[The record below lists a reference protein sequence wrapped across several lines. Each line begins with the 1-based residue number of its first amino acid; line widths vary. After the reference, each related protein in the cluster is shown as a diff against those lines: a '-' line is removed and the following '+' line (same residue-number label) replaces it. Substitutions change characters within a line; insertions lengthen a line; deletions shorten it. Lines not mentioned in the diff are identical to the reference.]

1 MKKHFTT
8 LFLLSLL
15 VAFLTFLNISS
26 KTRTVRSVIS
36 PTKIIIDTN
45 NKNTHSNETYC
56 IDGIDAFSLEYSEDF
71 INKYTQKYNL
81 TQNEFISLG
90 YLAQD
95 YAQKTLLNQKVK
107 IKLGTNVSKECKYAS
122 ISLNGIDYK
131 KALEN
136 SGFGIVND
144 NIKNLDK
151 FKHNLE
157 LARKLNLVI
166 LNHHSNKYH
175 TLDCPYGNIAHD
187 KVILPKS
194 QLPEDTI
201 PCKFCHT
208 DKPKTRLIKDNDII
222 EIPSIIQPSLQIS
235 NGEITTYITD
245 FTKVLK
251 PTNTCNTSACIRLL
265 SEIDN
270 SNSTIDIALYGYR
283 EVPEITSALKRA
295 KSRGVRIRYVCD
307 SLYDTSRNYYPDN
320 EVIEKLASSYRS
332 DRSSSQTLSNMLMHN
347 KFLIFDN
354 KTVYT
359 GSMNL
364 SSTGTSGFDV
374 NSIIIIK
381 SKEVANLY
389 TKEFEQMLNGK
400 FHTEKNIFT
409 TNRKFLLDNSE
420 IEIYFS
426 PKDKPTNRILELI
439 KNAKTYIYIPTF
451 LITHNEIATELI
463 NAHNRGVD
471 VRIIID
477 ANSVT
482 TRNTK
487 HSQLR
492 KSGIM
497 LKTENYAGKLHAK
510 TMIID
515 DTYFVSGSIN
525 FSNSGANKNDENLV
539 IIKDKDI
546 AKLHK
551 NFFLYLWTIIPN
563 KYLHKNAKPESPD
576 SIGSCSDGIDNNFNN
591 KTDNEEDYCKI

>member
-1 MKKHFTT
+1 MKNHFTT

-45 NKNTHSNETYC
+45 SKNTHSNETYC

-95 YAQKTLLNQKVK
+95 YAQKTLLNQKVR

-131 KALEN
+131 KALVN
-136 SGFGIVND
+136 SGFGIVNN

-194 QLPEDTI
+194 QLPENTI

-208 DKPKTRLIKDNDII
+208 EKPKTRLIKDNDII

-295 KSRGVRIRYVCD
+295 KSRGVRIRYVYD

-354 KTVYT
+354 KTIYT

-364 SSTGTSGFDV
+364 SSTGTSGFDI

-515 DTYFVSGSIN
+515 DTYLISGSMN

-546 AKLHK
+546 AKLHR

>member
-1 MKKHFTT
+1 MKNHFTT

-15 VAFLTFLNISS
+15 VAFLTFLNISG

-45 NKNTHSNETYC
+45 SKNTHSNETYC

-71 INKYTQKYNL
+71 INKYTHKYNL

-95 YAQKTLLNQKVK
+95 YAQKTLLNQKVR

-208 DKPKTRLIKDNDII
+208 DKPKTRLIKNNDII

-515 DTYFVSGSIN
+515 DTYFVSGSMN

>member
-1 MKKHFTT
+1 MKNHFTT

-45 NKNTHSNETYC
+45 SKNTHSNETYC

-95 YAQKTLLNQKVK
+95 YAQKTLLNQKVR

-347 KFLIFDN
+347 KFLILDN

-515 DTYFVSGSIN
+515 DTYFVSGSMN

>member
-1 MKKHFTT
+1 MKNHFTT

-26 KTRTVRSVIS
+26 KTRTVRSVIN

-45 NKNTHSNETYC
+45 SKNTHSNETYC

-95 YAQKTLLNQKVK
+95 YAQKTLLNQKVR

-515 DTYFVSGSIN
+515 DTYFVSGSMN

>member
-1 MKKHFTT
+1 MKNHFTT

-515 DTYFVSGSIN
+515 DTYFVSGSMN

>member
-1 MKKHFTT
+1 MKNHFTT

-45 NKNTHSNETYC
+45 SKNTHSNETYC

-71 INKYTQKYNL
+71 INKYTHKYNL

-95 YAQKTLLNQKVK
+95 YAQKTLLNQKVR

-235 NGEITTYITD
+235 NGEITTYITN

-251 PTNTCNTSACIRLL
+251 TTNTCNTSACIRLL

-515 DTYFVSGSIN
+515 DPYFVAGSMN

-546 AKLHK
+546 AKLHR

-591 KTDNEEDYCKI
+591 KTDNEEDYCKT

>member
-1 MKKHFTT
+1 MKNHFTT

-45 NKNTHSNETYC
+45 SKNTHSNETYC

-95 YAQKTLLNQKVK
+95 YAQKTLLNQKVR

-295 KSRGVRIRYVCD
+295 KTRGVRIRYVYD

-515 DTYFVSGSIN
+515 DTYFVSGSMN

>member
-1 MKKHFTT
+1 MKNHFTT

-26 KTRTVRSVIS
+26 KTRTVRSVIN

-45 NKNTHSNETYC
+45 SKNTHSNETYC

-71 INKYTQKYNL
+71 INKYTHKYNL

-265 SEIDN
+265 SEIDH

-515 DTYFVSGSIN
+515 DTYFVSGSMN

>member
-45 NKNTHSNETYC
+45 SKNTHSNETYC

-95 YAQKTLLNQKVK
+95 YAQKTLLNQKVR

-245 FTKVLK
+245 FTRVLK

-295 KSRGVRIRYVCD
+295 KTRGVRIRYVYD

-364 SSTGTSGFDV
+364 SSTGTSGFDI

-409 TNRKFLLDNSE
+409 TNRKFLLDNSD

-471 VRIIID
+471 IRIIID

-515 DTYFVSGSIN
+515 DTYFVSGSMN
-525 FSNSGANKNDENLV
+525 FSNSGANKNDENLI

-546 AKLHK
+546 AKLHR

>member
-1 MKKHFTT
+1 MKNHFTT

-95 YAQKTLLNQKVK
+95 YAQKTLLNQKVR

-245 FTKVLK
+245 FTRVLK

-515 DTYFVSGSIN
+515 DTYFVSGSMN

-546 AKLHK
+546 AKLHR

>member
-1 MKKHFTT
+1 MKNHFTT

-45 NKNTHSNETYC
+45 SKNNHSNETYC

-95 YAQKTLLNQKVK
+95 YAQKTLLNQKVR

-235 NGEITTYITD
+235 NGEITTYITN

-515 DTYFVSGSIN
+515 DTYFVSGSMN

>member
-1 MKKHFTT
+1 MKNHFTT

-45 NKNTHSNETYC
+45 SKNTHSNETYC

-208 DKPKTRLIKDNDII
+208 DKPKTRLIKNNDII

-515 DTYFVSGSIN
+515 DTYFVSGSMN

-591 KTDNEEDYCKI
+591 KTDNEEDYCKT

>member
-1 MKKHFTT
+1 MKNHFTT

-45 NKNTHSNETYC
+45 SKNTHSNETYC

-515 DTYFVSGSIN
+515 DTYFVSGSMN

-546 AKLHK
+546 AKLHR

>member
-1 MKKHFTT
+1 MKNHFTT

-45 NKNTHSNETYC
+45 SKNTHSNETYC

-295 KSRGVRIRYVCD
+295 TTRGVRIMYVYD

-515 DTYFVSGSIN
+515 DTYFVSGSMN

>member
-45 NKNTHSNETYC
+45 SKNTHSNETYC

-95 YAQKTLLNQKVK
+95 YAQKTLLNQKVR

-245 FTKVLK
+245 FTRVLK

-515 DTYFVSGSIN
+515 DTYFVSGSMN

>member
-1 MKKHFTT
+1 MKNHFTT

-45 NKNTHSNETYC
+45 SKNTHSNETYC

-245 FTKVLK
+245 FTRVLK

-515 DTYFVSGSIN
+515 DTYFVSGSMN

>member
-1 MKKHFTT
+1 MKNHFTT

-45 NKNTHSNETYC
+45 SKNTHSNETYC

-95 YAQKTLLNQKVK
+95 YAQKTLLNQKVR

-515 DTYFVSGSIN
+515 DTYFVSGSMN

>member
-1 MKKHFTT
+1 MKNHFTT

-45 NKNTHSNETYC
+45 SKNTHSNETYC

-95 YAQKTLLNQKVK
+95 YAQKTLLNQKVR

-208 DKPKTRLIKDNDII
+208 DKPKTRLIKNNDII

-471 VRIIID
+471 IRIIID

-515 DTYFVSGSIN
+515 DTYFVSGSMN

>member
-1 MKKHFTT
+1 MKNHFTT

-45 NKNTHSNETYC
+45 SKNTHSNETYC

-95 YAQKTLLNQKVK
+95 YAQKTLLNQKVR

-295 KSRGVRIRYVCD
+295 KTRGVRIRYVYD

-364 SSTGTSGFDV
+364 SSTGTSGFDI

-471 VRIIID
+471 IRIIID

-515 DTYFVSGSIN
+515 DTYFVSGSMN

-546 AKLHK
+546 AKLHR

>member
-45 NKNTHSNETYC
+45 SKNTHSNETYC

-95 YAQKTLLNQKVK
+95 YAQKTLLNQKVR

-194 QLPEDTI
+194 QLPENTI

-208 DKPKTRLIKDNDII
+208 EKPKTRLIKDNDII

-295 KSRGVRIRYVCD
+295 KSRGVRIRYVYD

-364 SSTGTSGFDV
+364 SSTGTSGFDI

-515 DTYFVSGSIN
+515 DTYFVSGSMN

-546 AKLHK
+546 AKLHR

>member
-1 MKKHFTT
+1 MKNHFTT

-95 YAQKTLLNQKVK
+95 YAQKTLLNQKVR

-515 DTYFVSGSIN
+515 DTYFVSGSMN

-546 AKLHK
+546 AKLHR

>member
-1 MKKHFTT
+1 MKNHFTT

-45 NKNTHSNETYC
+45 SKNTHSNETYC

-95 YAQKTLLNQKVK
+95 YAQKTLLNQKVR

-364 SSTGTSGFDV
+364 SSTGTSGFDI

-409 TNRKFLLDNSE
+409 TNRKFLLDNSD

-451 LITHNEIATELI
+451 LITDNEIATELI

-515 DTYFVSGSIN
+515 DTYFVSGSMN

>member
-1 MKKHFTT
+1 MKNHFTT

-45 NKNTHSNETYC
+45 SKNTHSNETYC

-95 YAQKTLLNQKVK
+95 YAQKTLLNQKVR

-208 DKPKTRLIKDNDII
+208 DKPKTRLIKNNDII

-515 DTYFVSGSIN
+515 DTYFVSGSMN

>member
-45 NKNTHSNETYC
+45 SKNTHSNETYC

-95 YAQKTLLNQKVK
+95 YAQKTLLNQKVR

-245 FTKVLK
+245 FTRVLK

-295 KSRGVRIRYVCD
+295 KTRGVRIRYVYD

-364 SSTGTSGFDV
+364 SSTGTSGFDI

-409 TNRKFLLDNSE
+409 TNRKFLLDNSD

-515 DTYFVSGSIN
+515 DTYFVSGSMN

-546 AKLHK
+546 AKLHR

>member
-1 MKKHFTT
+1 M
-8 LFLLSLL
+8 
-15 VAFLTFLNISS
+15 
-26 KTRTVRSVIS
+26 
-36 PTKIIIDTN
+36 
-45 NKNTHSNETYC
+45 
-56 IDGIDAFSLEYSEDF
+56 
-71 INKYTQKYNL
+71 
-81 TQNEFISLG
+81 
-90 YLAQD
+90 
-95 YAQKTLLNQKVK
+95 
-107 IKLGTNVSKECKYAS
+107 
-122 ISLNGIDYK
+122 
-131 KALEN
+131 
-136 SGFGIVND
+136 
-144 NIKNLDK
+144 
-151 FKHNLE
+151 
-157 LARKLNLVI
+157 
-166 LNHHSNKYH
+166 
-175 TLDCPYGNIAHD
+175 
-187 KVILPKS
+187 

-515 DTYFVSGSIN
+515 DTYFVSGSMN

>member
-1 MKKHFTT
+1 MKNHFTT

-45 NKNTHSNETYC
+45 SKNTHSNETYC

-187 KVILPKS
+187 KVILPKL

-515 DTYFVSGSIN
+515 DTYFVSGSMN

-546 AKLHK
+546 AKLHR

-591 KTDNEEDYCKI
+591 KTDNEEDYCKT

>member
-1 MKKHFTT
+1 MKNHFTT

-45 NKNTHSNETYC
+45 SKNTHSNETYC

-95 YAQKTLLNQKVK
+95 YAQKTLLNQKVR

-235 NGEITTYITD
+235 NGEITTYITN

-295 KSRGVRIRYVCD
+295 KTRGVRIRYVYD

-381 SKEVANLY
+381 SIEVANLY

-426 PKDKPTNRILELI
+426 PKDKTTNRILELI

-515 DTYFVSGSIN
+515 DTYFVSGSMN

>member
-1 MKKHFTT
+1 MKNHFTT

-45 NKNTHSNETYC
+45 SKNTHSNETYC

-95 YAQKTLLNQKVK
+95 YAQKTLLNQKVR

-208 DKPKTRLIKDNDII
+208 DKPKTRLIKNNDII

-515 DTYFVSGSIN
+515 DTYFVSGSMN

-546 AKLHK
+546 AKLHR

>member
-1 MKKHFTT
+1 MKNHFTT

-45 NKNTHSNETYC
+45 SKNTHSNETYC

-208 DKPKTRLIKDNDII
+208 DKPKTRLIKNNDII

-364 SSTGTSGFDV
+364 SSTGTSGFDI

-515 DTYFVSGSIN
+515 DTYFVSGSMN

-546 AKLHK
+546 AKLHR

>member
-1 MKKHFTT
+1 
-8 LFLLSLL
+8 
-15 VAFLTFLNISS
+15 
-26 KTRTVRSVIS
+26 
-36 PTKIIIDTN
+36 
-45 NKNTHSNETYC
+45 
-56 IDGIDAFSLEYSEDF
+56 
-71 INKYTQKYNL
+71 
-81 TQNEFISLG
+81 
-90 YLAQD
+90 
-95 YAQKTLLNQKVK
+95 
-107 IKLGTNVSKECKYAS
+107 
-122 ISLNGIDYK
+122 
-131 KALEN
+131 
-136 SGFGIVND
+136 
-144 NIKNLDK
+144 
-151 FKHNLE
+151 
-157 LARKLNLVI
+157 
-166 LNHHSNKYH
+166 
-175 TLDCPYGNIAHD
+175 
-187 KVILPKS
+187 
-194 QLPEDTI
+194 
-201 PCKFCHT
+201 
-208 DKPKTRLIKDNDII
+208 
-222 EIPSIIQPSLQIS
+222 
-235 NGEITTYITD
+235 
-245 FTKVLK
+245 
-251 PTNTCNTSACIRLL
+251 
-265 SEIDN
+265 
-270 SNSTIDIALYGYR
+270 
-283 EVPEITSALKRA
+283 
-295 KSRGVRIRYVCD
+295 
-307 SLYDTSRNYYPDN
+307 
-320 EVIEKLASSYRS
+320 
-332 DRSSSQTLSNMLMHN
+332 MHN

-354 KTVYT
+354 KTIYT

-364 SSTGTSGFDV
+364 SSTGTSGFDI

-409 TNRKFLLDNSE
+409 TNRKFLLDNSD

-515 DTYFVSGSIN
+515 DTYLISGSMN

-546 AKLHK
+546 AKLHR